1 MDGGRGRERK
11 RVSPFPEPVSLFITI
26 MSALLSPF
34 PPTKISYSQRVTSCG
49 DLAERRAGLRNEASQ
64 GSERAGGKRVHLADP
79 VWDGG
84 KASGRHVED
93 SRAEAVSVTHVFKE
107 RFVGKTED

>member
-34 PPTKISYSQRVTSCG
+34 PPTKISHSQQVTSCG

-64 GSERAGGKRVHLADP
+64 GPVGGGFTLPTRCRTEGRQAD
-79 VWDGG
+79 GMLRT
-84 KASGRHVED
+84 ASGGDQCH
-93 SRAEAVSVTHVFKE
+93 THVQGE
-107 RFVGKTED
+107 I